1 MQATRVLHYNNYDND
16 ELEMIYSFLLSLEKE
31 TLIDYNCT
39 CTILSYNN
47 DLELYI
53 EITDAMI
60 EIYEEKEN
68 YERCQKL
75 KEKKDFAIKIINEK
89 TI

>member
-1 MQATRVLHYNNYDND
+1 
-16 ELEMIYSFLLSLEKE
+16 
-31 TLIDYNCT
+31 
-39 CTILSYNN
+39 
-47 DLELYI
+47 LELYI